1 MLSKAIFPSIALG
14 ASVADYLGAGKP
26 VAIIDEYEVRGNQL
40 EAFLDLHHSVYTQGY
55 QKSSSFIKKEDIVD
69 FSCDLR
75 STKMCSVTFMSFWE
89 NENAAKQIR
98 SDAEFDTVFK
108 NGIEK
113 LEINHNYIGVYPN
126 SDIYS
131 IIGLPSEN
139 GSPERPEEISTDQ
152 AFEKTAWS
160 ISAYPYRIPGNQMQ
174 AYLDLEAKHW
184 GPQNAKFAF
193 YQRNSEFVSTSC
205 DLSSDVECNYLNV
218 NYWSNHEE
226 YKLINATETA
236 EVDEAFQKEG
246 EFLGIK
252 FEFVGPFPGSATA
265 GLANMN
271 GRKAVD
277 PLGGN
282 ACLIFGSL
290 SLLFYTLLL

>member
-1 MLSKAIFPSIALG
+1 
-14 ASVADYLGAGKP
+14 
-26 VAIIDEYEVRGNQL
+26 
-40 EAFLDLHHSVYTQGY
+40 
-55 QKSSSFIKKEDIVD
+55 
-69 FSCDLR
+69 
-75 STKMCSVTFMSFWE
+75 MCSVTFMSFWE

-108 NGIEK
+108 NGVLDGFENVQLKLIQIEK

-193 YQRNSEFVSTSC
+193 YQRFKKVAHTKIQILGTLNSC
-205 DLSSDVECNYLNV
+205 RQAAILARMQNV
-218 NYWSNHEE
+218 
-226 YKLINATETA
+226 I
-236 EVDEAFQKEG
+236 
-246 EFLGIK
+246 I
-252 FEFVGPFPGSATA
+252 
-265 GLANMN
+265 
-271 GRKAVD
+271 
-277 PLGGN
+277 
-282 ACLIFGSL
+282 
-290 SLLFYTLLL
+290 